1 MQARLPIML
10 DDPQT
15 SRQASLED
23 FEEFTTH
30 DEEFFLD
37 GPVSRRVAVLDFDHQ
52 TGSILPGARFVP
64 PGRRRKLGRYE
75 IPREEGIYGRTFQQV
90 NAFATVLRTMYLFEE
105 PNALGRRL
113 TWSFG
118 APQIFVIPRS
128 GEEANAFYDRQSHTL
143 EFFYQP
149 DTAKSPVY
157 TVLSRDIISHETA
170 HAILDGIAPDLYNTL
185 TVQSQG
191 LHEAVA
197 DLTALLMS
205 FCSPKL
211 RRAVLRATR
220 GSLSELSAFNTVAP
234 ELASAIDK
242 TGCKLYLRSLVNDKK
257 MTDVDRN
264 SPHALSEVLT
274 GALYAVL
281 VRLHGS
287 LAPRLS
293 YSASGRVLSAASTRF
308 QQMILRALDYL
319 PPGEVSFSDYCRAVL
334 TVDQVAHPADLRV
347 REWLRDELVRREIV
361 PDPAAFDVRT
371 NFRFKPL
378 EMLDLQTLSGSD
390 WAAYAFVN
398 KHRSF
403 FGIPRD
409 QPFRVCPRLDT
420 TKLYELEKGKDPV
433 PIREL
438 ILKVSW
444 PQAAGR
450 ATSQFPDHPPLMV
463 GATLVI
469 DWQTRMVRACIASER
484 IHRDTAAPQ
493 ALPLAAPQEQTLQV
507 SGGRGSGPGLF
518 DRMGASLPVPLPGVD
533 AGAFYDLVRRR
544 GDRGFG

>member
-1 MQARLPIML
+1 MQAKLPIML
-10 DDPQT
+10 DDPRT
-15 SRQASLED
+15 SRQAGLDD

-52 TGSILPGARFVP
+52 TGGILPGARFVP
-64 PGRRRKLGRYE
+64 PGRHRKLGRYE
-75 IPREEGIYGRTFQQV
+75 IPREEGIYARTFQQV
-90 NAFATVLRTMYLFEE
+90 SAFATVLRTMYLFEE

-118 APQIFVIPRS
+118 APQIFIIPRS
-128 GEEANAFYDRQSHTL
+128 GEMPNAFYERESHAL
-143 EFFYQP
+143 EFFYQADAGREP
-149 DTAKSPVY
+149 MY

-170 HAILDGIAPDLYNTL
+170 HAILDGIAPDLYNTQ
-185 TVQSQG
+185 TVQSLA

-197 DLTALLMS
+197 DLTTVLMS
-205 FCSPKL
+205 FCSPAL
-211 RRAVLRATR
+211 RRAVLKSTG

-234 ELASAIDK
+234 ELASAIDR
-242 TGCKLYLRSLVNDKK
+242 TGCMLYLRSLTNDKK
-257 MTDVDRN
+257 RSEVDQE
-264 SPHALSEVLT
+264 SPHALSEILT

-281 VRLHGS
+281 VKLHRS

-293 YSASGRVLSAASTRF
+293 YSASSRVLAAASTRF

-334 TVDQVAHPADLRV
+334 AVDRVSHPADLQV

-361 PDPAAFDVRT
+361 ADAETFEIRT

-378 EMLDLQTLSGSD
+378 EKINLQTLAGSD

-403 FGIPRD
+403 FGVPHG
-409 QPFRVCPRLDT
+409 QPFRVLPRLDT
-420 TKLYELEKGKDPV
+420 TKLYELEPGKAPM

-450 ATSQFPDHPPLMV
+450 EASRFPDQPPLMV
-463 GATLVI
+463 GATLAI
-469 DWQTRMVRACIASER
+469 DWETRMVRAFIASER
-484 IHRDTAAPQ
+484 ILREAAAAQP
-493 ALPLAAPQEQTLQV
+493 LPLQLA
-507 SGGRGSGPGLF
+507 GGRGSGPGLV
-518 DRMGASLPVPLPGVD
+518 DRMGASLPVPPPGVD

-544 GDRGFG
+544 RDRDGE